1 MAAVGGDLWRGGGSR
16 RKRERGSRQRP
27 RQHAPES
34 RDGVPGR
41 VQTHGLPRQQQAE
54 LRICAGALAGGCGE
68 LARPSYL
75 GLLGGLLLSRQ
86 RHQDENGEGG
96 DYQQTARDPHAPAP
110 RGSVSAA
117 LDVLGLELRWRLA
130 VALGV
135 GEPGLRLAQVTP
147 AQQVAAVAIGQLP
160 LVSSYREAGMRVAP
174 VEVGLQGVHECVEL
188 PLELLALIERHPVR
202 GPQLTGDLLGLHGA
216 IEHRHEALVHLDGL
230 LALACALGRARGV
243 GADHVHEGLRGL
255 DPLSDALPP
264 VRRRWDV
271 GQVDP
276 HVLATAFQRWA
287 ERVRHERLVLAR
299 VGDEGV
305 VATGLGYGGCARDGR
320 FVVVALCSHSTQRR
334 FALREITVSG
344 TSRARRC

>member
-1 MAAVGGDLWRGGGSR
+1 MRSRAAAASWRDL
-16 RKRERGSRQRP
+16 
-27 RQHAPES
+27 
-34 RDGVPGR
+34 
-41 VQTHGLPRQQQAE
+41 
-54 LRICAGALAGGCGE
+54 
-68 LARPSYL
+68 SYL

-271 GQVDP
+271 GQVNP

-320 FVVVALCSHSTQRR
+320 FVVVAVCSHSTQRR
-334 FALREITVSG
+334 SALREITVSG